1 MLVKS
6 EPISKFPK
14 MLLESCSTIS
24 IAELSKSFT
33 VHLLVVNG
41 FEIGLK
47 CFTSLYVGVCKADKI
62 GLNGGQP

>member
-6 EPISKFPK
+6 EPISKFP
-14 MLLESCSTIS
+14 MM
-24 IAELSKSFT
+24 LSKSFT

-41 FEIGLK
+41 FEVGLK
-47 CFTSLYVGVCKADKI
+47 YFTSLYVGVCKADKI

>member
-6 EPISKFPK
+6 EPISKFP
-14 MLLESCSTIS
+14 MMFLESCSTIS
-24 IAELSKSFT
+24 IAKLSKSFT

-47 CFTSLYVGVCKADKI
+47 YFTSLYVGVCKADKI